1 MNMLI
6 LVRGS
11 PNINLPNIDPIVRR
25 INSFKSLPHG
35 WHYGEGRGADQLAV
49 ESALHAYRAF
59 RQFGITRIEA
69 FPSVAGE
76 VLIAGYFEEE
86 TVEFLCGIDG
96 GVNVLHEQED
106 EIVYDENY
114 PSVENATEFLRTLPW
129 NLIGKSS
136 VYSILTTTVG
146 RKEDTPAWLSMPLQQ
161 MTAFYQLIENA
172 PKNTV
177 VVNVNT
183 SGGITIRESLENHR
197 YFGDFGYETFQ
208 TKLISPTRHQ
218 APEILAI
225 SMSETSQ
232 RNSGETS

>member
-1 MNMLI
+1 MNTLI
-6 LVRGS
+6 LVPGS
-11 PNINLPNIDPIVRR
+11 PNIDPIVRR

-59 RQFGITRIEA
+59 RKFGITRIEA

-86 TVEFLCGIDG
+86 TVEFLCGLDG

-114 PSVENATEFLRTLPW
+114 PSVEDATEFLRTLPW

-136 VYSILTTTVG
+136 DYSILTTTVG
-146 RKEDTPAWLSMPLQQ
+146 RKEDTPVWLSMPLQK
-161 MTAFYQLIENA
+161 MTAFHQWMENA
-172 PKNTV
+172 PENTV

-197 YFGDFGYETFQ
+197 YFGDFGHETFQ

-218 APEILAI
+218 ALEILAI

-232 RNSGETS
+232 RNSGETL